1 MHGATGE
8 TGVVPDSGSHVEK
21 DGYHA
26 ERFSASLKSSFV
38 SDKLFHSQLI
48 LLPSGSAPEDR
59 SPNSS
64 LRLSRTSERR
74 PAVLGVAKTSLTSNG
89 IRLCHRGWV
98 ELGPVGC
105 NVWIRTAHGFLLVV
119 VLFGVTEIPML
130 HGGPAVE
137 SWIAGE
143 GELSAAPV

>member
-38 SDKLFHSQLI
+38 SDKLVPFTI
-48 LLPSGSAPEDR
+48 NPILPSGSAPEDR

-64 LRLSRTSERR
+64 LRLSRTSESR
-74 PAVLGVAKTSLTSNG
+74 PAVLGVAKDVPDVQS
-89 IRLCHRGWV
+89 
-98 ELGPVGC
+98 
-105 NVWIRTAHGFLLVV
+105 
-119 VLFGVTEIPML
+119 
-130 HGGPAVE
+130 
-137 SWIAGE
+137 
-143 GELSAAPV
+143 